1 MQGVIYES
9 WLGGSLALVGAGGE
23 ASVHRSAQLFLVGWL
38 LSAFDELLLPLA
50 VDFFRS

>member
-1 MQGVIYES
+1 MQGVMYES

-23 ASVHRSAQLFLVGWL
+23 ASVHRSAQLSLGH
-38 LSAFDELLLPLA
+38 SAFDELLLPLA

>member
-1 MQGVIYES
+1 MQGVMYES

-23 ASVHRSAQLFLVGWL
+23 ASVHRSA
-38 LSAFDELLLPLA
+38 SAFDELLLPLA